1 VVTQFGQ
8 WWATVMAVSGEALAL
23 GMAPVVVVA
32 TDGPPLS
39 KNSARE
45 VLVRRL
51 DGVSSSNNDD

>member
-51 DGVSSSNNDD
+51 DGVS